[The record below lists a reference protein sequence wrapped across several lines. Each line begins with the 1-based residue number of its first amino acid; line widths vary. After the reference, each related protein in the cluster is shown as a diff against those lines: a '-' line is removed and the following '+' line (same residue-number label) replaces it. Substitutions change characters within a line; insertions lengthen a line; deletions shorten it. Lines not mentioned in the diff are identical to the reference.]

1 MNIKKI
7 FVIGAG
13 AMGAG
18 IAQTAITK
26 GFDVILNDVD
36 MKFVE
41 RAKANMEKAFTKNV
55 ERGKMTEEDKVAA
68 LGRLTLTTEYE
79 PAADVDLVI
88 EAIFENYDAKQNI
101 FKKLEGIVKPEC
113 ILATNTSSLS
123 VTTIGSVLQ
132 DPTRFIGLHF
142 FNPVPVMKLLEIV
155 VGLCTSDEL
164 IATAKE
170 FGAAMGKSPV
180 VAKDNPGFIV
190 NRCLVPYVNEGINI
204 YAEGVASVEDIDA
217 GLRLGANHPMGPLEL
232 GDLIGLDIILAV
244 MEAFYRD
251 FGDPKYRPSSLL
263 KKMVAAKQ
271 LGMKTGKGFYTYEN
285 GKKVTK

>member
-1 MNIKKI
+1 MNVKKI

-18 IAQTAITK
+18 IAQTGITK
-26 GFDVILNDVD
+26 GFDVVLNDVD
-36 MKFVE
+36 MAFVE

-55 ERGKMTEEDKVAA
+55 ERGKMTEEDKAAA
-68 LGRLTLTTEYE
+68 LGRLTLTTDYAL
-79 PAADVDLVI
+79 AADCDLVV

-101 FKKLEGIVKPEC
+101 FKKLEEIVREDC

-123 VTTIGSVLQ
+123 VTRIGSVLK
-132 DPTRFIGLHF
+132 DPSRFIGLHF

-155 VGLCTSDEL
+155 VGLRTADALVE
-164 IATAKE
+164 TAKE
-170 FGAAMGKSPV
+170 IGVALGKTPV

-204 YAEGVASVEDIDA
+204 LAEGVASVEDIDT
-217 GLRLGANHPMGPLEL
+217 GLKLGANHPMGPLEL

-244 MEAFYRD
+244 MEAFYKD
-251 FGDPKYRPSSLL
+251 FGDSKYRPSSLL
-263 KKMVAAKQ
+263 RKMVDSKQ
-271 LGMKTGKGFYTYEN
+271 LGQKTGKGFYTYEN
-285 GKKVTK
+285 GKKVK

>member
-18 IAQTAITK
+18 IAQTGITK
-26 GFDVILNDVD
+26 GFDVVLNDVD
-36 MKFVE
+36 MAFVE

-55 ERGKMTEEDKVAA
+55 ERGKMTEEEKAAA
-68 LGRLTLTTEYE
+68 LGRLTLTTDYAL
-79 PAADVDLVI
+79 AADCDLVV

-101 FKKLEGIVKPEC
+101 FKKLEEIVREDC

-123 VTTIGSVLQ
+123 VTRIGSVLK
-132 DPTRFIGLHF
+132 DPSRFIGLHF

-155 VGLCTSDEL
+155 VGLRTADAL
-164 IATAKE
+164 IETAKE
-170 FGAAMGKSPV
+170 IGVALGKTPV

-204 YAEGVASVEDIDA
+204 LAEGVASVEDIDT
-217 GLRLGANHPMGPLEL
+217 GLKLGANHPMGPLEL

-244 MEAFYRD
+244 MEAFYKD
-251 FGDPKYRPSSLL
+251 FGDSKYRPSSLL
-263 KKMVAAKQ
+263 RKMVDSKQ
-271 LGMKTGKGFYTYEN
+271 LGQKTGKGFYTYEN
-285 GKKVTK
+285 GKKVK

>member
-18 IAQTAITK
+18 IAQTGITK
-26 GFDVILNDVD
+26 GFEVVLNDID
-36 MKFVE
+36 MAFVE

-55 ERGKMTEEDKVAA
+55 EKGKMTEEDKAAA
-68 LGRLTLTTEYE
+68 LGRLTLTTDYAL
-79 PAADVDLVI
+79 AADCDLVV

-101 FKKLEGIVKPEC
+101 FKKLEEIVREDC

-123 VTTIGSVLQ
+123 VTRIGSVLKN
-132 DPTRFIGLHF
+132 PARFIGLHF

-155 VGLCTSDEL
+155 VGLRTSDEL
-164 IATAKE
+164 VETAKE
-170 FGAAMGKSPV
+170 IGVALGKTPV

-204 YAEGVASVEDIDA
+204 LAEGVACPEDIDT
-217 GLRLGANHPMGPLEL
+217 GLKLGANHPMGPLEL

-244 MEAFYRD
+244 MEAFYKD

-263 KKMVAAKQ
+263 KKMVDSKQ
-271 LGMKTGKGFYTYEN
+271 LGQKTGKGFYTYEN
-285 GKKVTK
+285 GKKVK

>member
-18 IAQTAITK
+18 IAQTGITK
-26 GFDVILNDVD
+26 GFDVVLNDVD
-36 MKFVE
+36 MAFVE

-55 ERGKMTEEDKVAA
+55 ERGKMTEEEKAAA
-68 LGRLTLTTEYE
+68 LGRLTLTTDYAL
-79 PAADVDLVI
+79 AADCDLVV

-101 FKKLEGIVKPEC
+101 FKALEEIVREDC

-123 VTTIGSVLQ
+123 VTRIGSVLKN
-132 DPTRFIGLHF
+132 PGRFIGLHF

-155 VGLCTSDEL
+155 VGLRTADAL
-164 IATAKE
+164 IETAKE
-170 FGAAMGKSPV
+170 IGVALGKTPV

-204 YAEGVASVEDIDA
+204 LAEGVASVEDIDT
-217 GLRLGANHPMGPLEL
+217 GLKLGANHPMGPLEL
-232 GDLIGLDIILAV
+232 GDLIGLDIILEV
-244 MEAFYRD
+244 MEAFYKD
-251 FGDPKYRPSSLL
+251 FGDSKYRPSSLL
-263 KKMVAAKQ
+263 RKMVDSKQ
-271 LGMKTGKGFYTYEN
+271 LGQKTGKGFYTYEN
-285 GKKVTK
+285 GKKVK

>member
-18 IAQTAITK
+18 IAQTGITK
-26 GFDVILNDVD
+26 GFDVVLNDVD
-36 MKFVE
+36 MAFVE

-55 ERGKMTEEDKVAA
+55 ERGKMTEEEKAAA
-68 LGRLTLTTEYE
+68 LGRLTLTTDYAL
-79 PAADVDLVI
+79 AADCDLVV

-101 FKKLEGIVKPEC
+101 FKKLEEIVREDC

-123 VTTIGSVLQ
+123 VTRIGSVLK
-132 DPTRFIGLHF
+132 DPSRFIGLHF

-155 VGLCTSDEL
+155 VGLRTADAL
-164 IATAKE
+164 IETAKE
-170 FGAAMGKSPV
+170 IGVALGKTPV

-190 NRCLVPYVNEGINI
+190 NRCLVPYVNEGFNI
-204 YAEGVASVEDIDA
+204 LAEGVASVEDIDT
-217 GLRLGANHPMGPLEL
+217 GLKLGANHPMGPLEL

-244 MEAFYRD
+244 MEAFYKD
-251 FGDPKYRPSSLL
+251 FGDSKYRPSSLL
-263 KKMVAAKQ
+263 RKMVDSKQ
-271 LGMKTGKGFYTYEN
+271 LGQKTGKGFYTYEN
-285 GKKVTK
+285 GKKVK